1 MTNVIES
8 ETLLLV
14 EGNDHRNLFEA
25 FRDHLTIP
33 EMQIENYGG
42 VNQLSGVL
50 AAYVSSRK
58 FGAVRRL
65 GIVRDAES
73 SAESAFQSVRSALG
87 KANLALPERI
97 GEVTTGDPLVGVL
110 VLPDDGPGMLE
121 TVLAR
126 CFAETREDDCID
138 RFFQCVK
145 ADGRT
150 ILRSEKART
159 CAYLATTRDPHVSVG
174 VAAKKGVWNFTHDAF
189 NKIREFLSRLDAR

>member
-97 GEVTTGDPLVGVL
+97 GEVTMGDPLVGVL

-174 VAAKKGVWNFTHDAF
+174 VAAKKGVSNFTHDAF
-189 NKIREFLSRLDAR
+189 KIREFLSRLDAR

>member
-1 MTNVIES
+1 M
-8 ETLLLV
+8 
-14 EGNDHRNLFEA
+14 
-25 FRDHLTIP
+25 
-33 EMQIENYGG
+33 
-42 VNQLSGVL
+42 
-50 AAYVSSRK
+50 
-58 FGAVRRL
+58 
-65 GIVRDAES
+65 
-73 SAESAFQSVRSALG
+73 
-87 KANLALPERI
+87 

-126 CFAETREDDCID
+126 CFAETREADCID

>member
-1 MTNVIES
+1 MTNVIKS

-14 EGNDHRNLFEA
+14 EGNDHRNFFEA

-33 EMQIENYGG
+33 KMQIENYGG

-50 AAYVSSRK
+50 AAYASSRE

-65 GIVRDAES
+65 GIIRDAES

>member
-14 EGNDHRNLFEA
+14 EGNDHRNFFQA

-42 VNQLSGVL
+42 VSQLSGVL
-50 AAYVSSRK
+50 AAYASSRE

-65 GIVRDAES
+65 GIVPDAES
-73 SAESAFQSVRSALG
+73 SAKSAFQSVRSALG
-87 KANLALPERI
+87 KANLTLPERI

-138 RFFQCVK
+138 RFFQCVN

-159 CAYLATTRDPHVSVG
+159 CAYLATTRDPHVSMG
-174 VAAKKGVWNFTHDAF
+174 VAAKKGVWNFKHDAC
-189 NKIREFLSRLDAR
+189 NKIREFLSRLDA